1 MTPHVKSQAMAA
13 TRDMLEKVAGFSSMS
28 YADQKALF
36 QQVYRAQCAELTAP
50 GGPYGPPA
58 QAASLPSRAFA
69 PLPLPGSSTPRKASD
84 MIDDKRHLNKRIDQ
98 AGQLAGEFIE
108 EIDFPKFVRDLVKG
122 VFDANLEV
130 TLKQMEAFQ
139 KLLKSATADVSTF
152 INKID
157 DTAAFGYLAESQ
169 PDMFSLGFPDDAETD
184 ESGEKKPALTDKE
197 GNKMDLGD
205 NEIKAKIMDA
215 KIAMAKEQRAMLR
228 EVILMGV
235 TRLVVERGVV
245 KAACKFDIK
254 ASEKIDKAD
263 KAALQEAS
271 STSTSLTASGGML
284 GSIFGGPTAG
294 HTRSTQKSKI
304 SVSSAKSQATTDLT
318 AQVSGS
324 VEIQF
329 KSDYFKLDNFATM
342 YGPIT
347 SAAPPPA
354 PGALPPAAPVKA

>member
-1 MTPHVKSQAMAA
+1 MTPYVKSQAMAA
-13 TRDMLEKVAGFSSMS
+13 TRDVLSGVAGFHTMS
-28 YADQKALF
+28 PADQKSLF
-36 QQVYRAQCAELTAP
+36 QQVYRAQCAELTRP

-58 QAASLPSRAFA
+58 QAASLPRAFFG
-69 PLPLPGSSTPRKASD
+69 PTPKKASD
-84 MIDDKRHLNKRIDQ
+84 MIDDKRHLNTRIDQ
-98 AGQLAGEFIE
+98 AGKLAGEFID
-108 EIDFPKFVRDLVKG
+108 EIDFPKFVRDLLKG

-184 ESGEKKPALTDKE
+184 ENGEKKLALTDKE

-235 TRLVVERGVV
+235 TRLVVEKGVV

-254 ASEKIDKAD
+254 AGEKIDKAD

-271 STSTSLTASGGML
+271 STSTSLTASGGLL

-342 YGPIT
+342 YGPI
-347 SAAPPPA
+347 APAPVPGAPGA
-354 PGALPPAAPVKA
+354 PGALPPAPIK

>member
-1 MTPHVKSQAMAA
+1 MTTHAVKTEAMAN
-13 TRDMLEKVAGFSSMS
+13 TRAMLSGIAGFHSM
-28 YADQKALF
+28 ALGEQKALF
-36 QQVYRAQCAELTAP
+36 QQVYKAQCAELTKP
-50 GGPYGPPA
+50 GARYGPPT
-58 QAASLPSRAFA
+58 AASLVPARAFA
-69 PLPLPGSSTPRKASD
+69 GPPKASD
-84 MIDDKRHLNKRIDQ
+84 MIDDKRHLNRRIDQ
-98 AGQLAGEFIE
+98 AGNLAGEFIE

-139 KLLKSATADVSTF
+139 KLLKTATASVATF

-184 ESGEKKPALTDKE
+184 ENGEKKPALTDKE

-205 NEIKAKIMDA
+205 NEVKAKIMEA

-235 TRLVVERGVV
+235 TRLVVEKGVV

-271 STSTSLTASGGML
+271 STSTSLTASGGLL
-284 GSIFGGPTAG
+284 GSIFGGPKAG
-294 HTRSTQKSKI
+294 TTSSTQKSKI
-304 SVSSAKSQATTDLT
+304 SVSSAKSQASTDLT

-342 YGPIT
+342 YGPVT
-347 SAAPPPA
+347 GAPPPTGA
-354 PGALPPAAPVKA
+354 PGLPPPQVPAKA

>member
-1 MTPHVKSQAMAA
+1 MMTQAVKSEAMST
-13 TRDMLEKVAGFSSMS
+13 TRDMLSNVAGFQTMS
-28 YADQKALF
+28 PTDQKALF
-36 QQVYRAQCAELTAP
+36 QQVYRAQCAELTRP
-50 GGPYGPPA
+50 GGRYGPAA
-58 QAASLPSRAFA
+58 QASTLPRAFA
-69 PLPLPGSSTPRKASD
+69 DPKKASD
-84 MIDDKRHLNKRIDQ
+84 MIDDKRHLNRRIDQ

-108 EIDFPKFVRDLVKG
+108 EVDFPKFVRDLVKG

-139 KLLKSATADVSTF
+139 KLLKTATASVATF

-157 DTAAFGYLAESQ
+157 DTSAFGYLAESQ
-169 PDMFSLGFPDDAETD
+169 PDMFSLGFPDD
-184 ESGEKKPALTDKE
+184 GEKDEAGDPKPALTDKE
-197 GNKMDLGD
+197 GNKLDLGD
-205 NEIKAKIMDA
+205 NEVKAKIMEA
-215 KIAMAKEQRAMLR
+215 KIAMAREQRAMLR

-235 TRLVVERGVV
+235 TRLVVEKGVV

-254 ASEKIDKAD
+254 AAEKIDKND

-271 STSTSLTASGGML
+271 STSASLTAGGGIL
-284 GSIFGGPTAG
+284 GSIFGHPRGGTT
-294 HTRSTQKSKI
+294 HSSQKSKI

-329 KSDYFKLDNFATM
+329 KSDFFALDNFATM

-347 SAAPPPA
+347 AGPAAPGAPPS
-354 PGALPPAAPVKA
+354 PPALPPAKA

>member
-1 MTPHVKSQAMAA
+1 MTNQAVKSEAMAS
-13 TRDMLEKVAGFSSMS
+13 TRELLTKVAGFSAM
-28 YADQKALF
+28 AHEDQKSLF
-36 QQVYRAQCAELTAP
+36 QEIYRAKCNELTRAT
-50 GGPYGPPA
+50 GPNGASARALA
-58 QAASLPSRAFA
+58 QPK
-69 PLPLPGSSTPRKASD
+69 KASD
-84 MIDDKRHLNKRIDQ
+84 MIDDKRHLNTRIDQ

-122 VFDANLEV
+122 VFDANLDV

-139 KLLKSATADVSTF
+139 KLLKTATASVATF

-169 PDMFSLGFPDDAETD
+169 PDMFSMSFPDDG
-184 ESGEKKPALTDKE
+184 ESGENGEKKAALTDKE
-197 GNKMDLGD
+197 GNKLDLGD

-215 KIAMAKEQRAMLR
+215 KIAMAREQRAMLR

-235 TRLVVERGVV
+235 TRLIVEKGVI

-254 ASEKIDKAD
+254 AGEKIDKND

-271 STSTSLTASGGML
+271 STSASLTASGGLL
-284 GSIFGGPTAG
+284 GSIFGGPSGGTT
-294 HTRSTQKSKI
+294 HSRQKSKI
-304 SVSSAKSQATTDLT
+304 SVASTKSQATTDLS

-324 VEIQF
+324 VEITF
-329 KSDYFKLDNFATM
+329 RSDFFALDNFKDM

-347 SAAPPPA
+347 SGAPAQA
-354 PGALPPAAPVKA
+354 PGAPAALPPPSGAVKA

>member
-1 MTPHVKSQAMAA
+1 MMTQAVKSEAMAT
-13 TRDMLEKVAGFSSMS
+13 TRDLLTGVAGFHSMS
-28 YADQKALF
+28 LADQKALF
-36 QQVYRAQCAELTAP
+36 QQIYKAQCAELTKP
-50 GGPYGPPA
+50 GGRYGPAQSAGLPA
-58 QAASLPSRAFA
+58 RAFA
-69 PLPLPGSSTPRKASD
+69 GPKKASD
-84 MIDDKRHLNKRIDQ
+84 MIDDQRHLNRRIDQ
-98 AGQLAGEFIE
+98 AGQLAGEFID

-139 KLLKSATADVSTF
+139 KLLKTATASVATF

-157 DTAAFGYLAESQ
+157 DTAAFGYLAENQ

-184 ESGEKKPALTDKE
+184 ENGEKKPALTDKE
-197 GNKMDLGD
+197 GNKLDIGD
-205 NEIKAKIMDA
+205 NEVKAKIMEA

-235 TRLVVERGVV
+235 TRLVVEKGVV

-254 ASEKIDKAD
+254 AGEKIDKAD

-271 STSTSLTASGGML
+271 STSTSLTASGGLL
-284 GSIFGGPTAG
+284 GSIFGGPRGGT
-294 HTRSTQKSKI
+294 TRSTQKSKI

-318 AQVSGS
+318 AQVSGN

-342 YGPIT
+342 YGPVT
-347 SAAPPPA
+347 AGGPPP
-354 PGALPPAAPVKA
+354 PPTQALPPAPAKA